1 MTSHEEET
9 NLTPES
15 TPTPEPIKPVRA
27 RRTPAAK
34 KPTPSPDLEIT
45 SENVTPEIETT
56 DIPVEQTEDEIAPA
70 ITEEEDMT
78 NVVDKKEKKDKK
90 EKNKNKVKMKD
101 KEKKKVAKANAKEK
115 AKAKAKKAKKTK
127 KDKAKKAKVKAKL
140 KAKKAKAKSKKAK
153 KNKKSKK

>member
-15 TPTPEPIKPVRA
+15 TPENTKPERVRRAPVSKK
-27 RRTPAAK
+27 AAISVE
-34 KPTPSPDLEIT
+34 TEDTTENPSLT
-45 SENVTPEIETT
+45 AETT
-56 DIPVEQTEDEIAPA
+56 DVETPA
-70 ITEEEDMT
+70 SEEEVTTSLVEDIV
-78 NVVDKKEKKDKK
+78 NKKEKKDKK

-153 KNKKSKK
+153 KNKKNKK